1 MMDNAGRRRRLE
13 FVSLDLKLT
22 LLIEVESRAINMRIN
37 LLSLTQR
44 YCSPLSAKCIS
55 APRQRFEPRTNRLWD
70 GLRGINKGDEVK
82 LTSITKSAFPF
93 APVKKKL
100 DGSRSYQLLF

>member
-1 MMDNAGRRRRLE
+1 MPMMDNAGRRRRLE

-44 YCSPLSAKCIS
+44 YCSPLSARCIS
-55 APRQRFEPRTNRLWD
+55 APGGDLNTEP
-70 GLRGINKGDEVK
+70 GDYETV
-82 LTSITKSAFPF
+82 
-93 APVKKKL
+93 
-100 DGSRSYQLLF
+100 